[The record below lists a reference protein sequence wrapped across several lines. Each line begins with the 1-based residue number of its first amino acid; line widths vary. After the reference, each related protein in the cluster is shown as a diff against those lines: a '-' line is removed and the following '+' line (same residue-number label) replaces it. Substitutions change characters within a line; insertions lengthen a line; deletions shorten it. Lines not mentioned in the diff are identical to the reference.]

1 MAPKGG
7 EILSAQTN
15 AVQAF
20 VDGYLNRNLETFRR
34 YIHPEMIWFRADG
47 TKQIEGS
54 KAFFELVQNS
64 WRNNP
69 KLKNVSS
76 EYLQIG
82 NIVTHAETFSGY
94 EDGRTEEW
102 IWVYEFLGEQI
113 IKMYGFQP
121 TVS

>member
-1 MAPKGG
+1 MATKEG

-102 IWVYEFLGEQI
+102 IWVYEFLDEQI

-121 TVS
+121 TAS

>member
-1 MAPKGG
+1 V
-7 EILSAQTN
+7 SAQID
-15 AVQAF
+15 AVNAF
-20 VDGYLNRNLETFRR
+20 VSGYLDRDLEMFRR
-34 YIHPEMIWFRADG
+34 FNHPEMIWFKTDG

-54 KAFFELVQNS
+54 EAFFELIQNS

-76 EYLQIG
+76 ECLQIG

-94 EDGRTEEW
+94 GDGRTEEC

-121 TVS
+121 TAG

>member
-1 MAPKGG
+1 MATEEG

-34 YIHPEMIWFRADG
+34 YIHPEIIWFRADG

-76 EYLQIG
+76 ECLQIG

-102 IWVYEFLGEQI
+102 IWVYEFLDEQI

-121 TVS
+121 TAS

>member
-1 MAPKGG
+1 
-7 EILSAQTN
+7 
-15 AVQAF
+15 
-20 VDGYLNRNLETFRR
+20 
-34 YIHPEMIWFRADG
+34 
-47 TKQIEGS
+47 
-54 KAFFELVQNS
+54 VQNS

-94 EDGRTEEW
+94 EDGRIEEW
-102 IWVYEFLGEQI
+102 IWVYEFLDEQI

-121 TVS
+121 TAS

>member
-1 MAPKGG
+1 METKEGG
-7 EILSAQTN
+7 ILSAQTN

-54 KAFFELVQNS
+54 KDFFELVQNS

-76 EYLQIG
+76 ECLQIG

-102 IWVYEFLGEQI
+102 IWVYEFSGEQI

-121 TVS
+121 TAN